1 MHLSQTHLSLSF
13 SSLPMDESLFSRSL
27 SLSLSLSLSRSLSL
41 SLSWLLAEL
50 LLSAS
55 AVLGHCGG
63 VGKDGGVRRSL
74 FQVSWWG
81 LPNVGSPPGPSFVPN
96 ILLDPGGEGE
106 TGVGHTVSKLGTKPS
121 WGHIRWER
129 LNNKSCFCLC
139 LWRFSHWSCL
149 KELEVNGSP
158 HQRKK
163 TLLICFGAKRF
174 SPPPFLWTGWTG
186 ETHLPSRVE
195 GCEKPRETLAFHSMS
210 IPITSIFT
218 TGWPIWHTKNRR
230 DGEKRERHRER
241 DTGGEE
247 KALHGGAEGA
257 CPIIN
262 WWTATKQRTWECLL
276 AAAQP
281 D

>member
-1 MHLSQTHLSLSF
+1 
-13 SSLPMDESLFSRSL
+13 MDESLFSRSL

-121 WGHIRWER
+121 
-129 LNNKSCFCLC
+129 
-139 LWRFSHWSCL
+139 
-149 KELEVNGSP
+149 
-158 HQRKK
+158 
-163 TLLICFGAKRF
+163 
-174 SPPPFLWTGWTG
+174 
-186 ETHLPSRVE
+186 
-195 GCEKPRETLAFHSMS
+195 
-210 IPITSIFT
+210 
-218 TGWPIWHTKNRR
+218 
-230 DGEKRERHRER
+230 
-241 DTGGEE
+241 
-247 KALHGGAEGA
+247 
-257 CPIIN
+257 
-262 WWTATKQRTWECLL
+262 
-276 AAAQP
+276 
-281 D
+281 